1 MLKNYTLKYKF
12 SILNIAI
19 HNLSFEL
26 NQLSEAHD
34 IDSEYYKKLVRCRE
48 ALDRTKS
55 ANLEFGHLIED
66 LID

>member
-26 NQLSEAHD
+26 NQLVTKLSND
-34 IDSEYYKKLVRCRE
+34 IYMDL
-48 ALDRTKS
+48 
-55 ANLEFGHLIED
+55 NLHWWVIVT
-66 LID
+66 IPMVQIRP